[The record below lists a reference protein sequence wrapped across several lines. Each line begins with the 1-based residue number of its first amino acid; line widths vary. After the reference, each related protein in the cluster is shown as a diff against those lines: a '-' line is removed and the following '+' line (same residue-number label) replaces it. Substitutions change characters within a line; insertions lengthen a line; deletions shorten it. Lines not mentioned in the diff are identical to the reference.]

1 MSEFKDVVKRRRS
14 IYALGQNTDYSIEEI
29 TGTIRRAQQHVPS
42 AFNSQ
47 TSRLVVI
54 TGEAN
59 NKFWDLI
66 YDVQKDVLDQA
77 TWDFMS
83 PIMTGAKEG
92 IGTVLFFEDRD
103 AVSQM
108 PTQGQRT
115 EAYKQNNSANS
126 QYAIWLALSY
136 MNLGGSLQHFNVGYE
151 QGFDKAVRELFDLP
165 ESYELIAQMP
175 FGSVEQEAGEKEHID
190 TEVQVQVISE

>member
-1 MSEFKDVVKRRRS
+1 MAEFKNVIKNRRS
-14 IYALGQNTDYSIEEI
+14 IYALGNNSDYSIDEI
-29 TGTIRRAQQHVPS
+29 VATIRETQKDVPS

-47 TSRLVVI
+47 TSRLVVLH
-54 TGEAN
+54 GDAN
-59 NKFWDLI
+59 TKFWNLI
-66 YDVQKDVLDQA
+66 LEVQKEVLDQA

-83 PIMTGAKEG
+83 PIMEGAKGG

-103 AVSQM
+103 AVATM

-126 QYAIWLALSY
+126 QYAAWLALAD

-175 FGSVEQEAGEKEHID
+175 FGSIEQEAGDKEYID
-190 TEVQVQVISE
+190 SEVQVQVFA

>member
-1 MSEFKDVVKRRRS
+1 MAEFKNVIKNRRS
-14 IYALGQNTDYSIEEI
+14 IYALGNNSDYSIEEI
-29 TGTIRRAQQHVPS
+29 VATIKETQKDVPS

-47 TSRLVVI
+47 TSRLVVLN
-54 TGEAN
+54 GEAN
-59 NKFWDLI
+59 TKFWDLI
-66 YDVQKDVLDQA
+66 LKVQEEVLDQG

-83 PIMTGAKEG
+83 PIMHGAKNG

-103 AVSQM
+103 AIATM

-126 QYAIWLALSY
+126 QYATWLALAE

-151 QGFDKAVRELFDLP
+151 QGFDKAVREMFNLP
-165 ESYELIAQMP
+165 ESFELVAQMP
-175 FGSVEQEAGEKEHID
+175 FGSIEQAAGEKEYID
-190 TEVQVQVISE
+190 SDVQVQLIK

>member
-1 MSEFKDVVKRRRS
+1 MAEFKNVIKNRRS
-14 IYALGQNTDYSIEEI
+14 IYALGNNSDYSIDEI
-29 TGTIRRAQQHVPS
+29 VATIRETQKDVPS

-47 TSRLVVI
+47 TSRLVVLH
-54 TGEAN
+54 GDAN
-59 NKFWDLI
+59 TKFWNLI
-66 YDVQKDVLDQA
+66 LDVQKDVLDQA

-83 PIMTGAKEG
+83 PIMEGAKNG

-103 AVSQM
+103 AVATM

-126 QYAIWLALSY
+126 QYAAWLALAD

-175 FGSVEQEAGEKEHID
+175 FGSIEQEAGDKEYID
-190 TEVQVQVISE
+190 SEVQVQVFA